1 MADNKN
7 NWIAGFVVAAVVSI
21 ASIAFG
27 ASALVRA
34 DSIKT
39 IADRQT
45 EDSKRISILEAT
57 YPNIEKRL
65 DAIYDLVAKHMGI
78 K

>member
-7 NWIAGFVVAAVVSI
+7 RWIVSTVVAAVISI

-27 ASALVRA
+27 ASALVRS

-39 IADRQT
+39 VSDRQA
-45 EDSKRISILEAT
+45 EDSRKIATLEAT